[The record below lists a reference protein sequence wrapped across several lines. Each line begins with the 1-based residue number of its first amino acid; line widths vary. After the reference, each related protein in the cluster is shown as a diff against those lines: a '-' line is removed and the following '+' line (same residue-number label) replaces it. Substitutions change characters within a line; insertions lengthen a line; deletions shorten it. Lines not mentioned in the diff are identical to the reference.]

1 MSRTEVIG
9 EDVAVSAHALSKRYR
24 LGNLYSLSRTLA
36 TLTRRPVS
44 TASNFDALK
53 GLDFTVRRGET
64 VGIVGTNGA
73 GKSTLLQLLAGSTL
87 PTGGELRVRGRV
99 LPLLAVG
106 LGFHPDLTGRE
117 NVLLFGA
124 AVGVPLKEIHARMD
138 DVIEF
143 SGVGVH
149 IDTPVK
155 RFSSGMSSR
164 LSVAVAVQFPADIYI
179 FDEVLAVVDAE
190 FQERCLDEIH
200 RLHQLGR
207 TVFFVSHHR
216 EQVEAICERVLW
228 LEKGTIH
235 EFGPSHDVLEA
246 YHRAHHHEHHQPA

>member
-1 MSRTEVIG
+1 VPALS
-9 EDVAVSAHALSKRYR
+9 EDVALQAENLSKRYT
-24 LGNLYSLSRTLA
+24 LGNLQSLSRTISLI
-36 TLTRRPVS
+36 TRRPR
-44 TASNFDALK
+44 TDGGQTFDALSNVN
-53 GLDFTVRRGET
+53 FTVFRGESI
-64 VGIVGTNGA
+64 GIIGSNGA
-73 GKSTLLQLLAGSTL
+73 GKSTLLQILAGTIV
-87 PTGGELRVRGRV
+87 PTGGSLTLRGRI

-117 NVLLFGA
+117 NVMLFGTT
-124 AVGVPLKEIHARMD
+124 VGLSLTEIRERID

-164 LSVAVAVQFPADIYI
+164 LSVAIAVQFPADVYV

-190 FQERCLDEIH
+190 FQDRCLEEIH
-200 RLHQLGR
+200 RLHSLGR

-216 EQVEAICERVLW
+216 EQVESVCDRVLW
-228 LEKGTIH
+228 LERGQVR
-235 EFGPSHDVLEA
+235 EFGESAAVLDH
-246 YHRAHHHEHHQPA
+246 YHEAHHHIAH